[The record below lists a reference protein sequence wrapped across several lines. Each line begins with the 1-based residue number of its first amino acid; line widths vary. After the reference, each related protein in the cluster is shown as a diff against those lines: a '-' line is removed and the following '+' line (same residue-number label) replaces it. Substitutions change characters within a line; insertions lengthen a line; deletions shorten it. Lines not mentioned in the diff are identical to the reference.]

1 MLLQVVQLVG
11 AGVVL
16 LAFVA
21 NQRFGLASD
30 SVRFVAGNAIG
41 TAVLAVVAG
50 INRDW
55 GFLLLEGVWA
65 AVSTASLIGI
75 VRSSRQQGHVPG

>member
-1 MLLQVVQLVG
+1 MQVVQLVG

-16 LAFVA
+16 LAFIA

-65 AVSTASLIGI
+65 AVSTASVIGI
-75 VRSSRQQGHVPG
+75 LRSRSQQRHAHS